1 MALKL
6 LDTEFPAEGRQRR
19 QEEEEEE
26 EEEEG
31 EEEEEEDDEEEEEE
45 EEEEEKQQKQQE
57 HISKGYLQNF
67 RGISQ
72 FTHASVE
79 KFLKVEHIICLRNF
93 SLYMTYSYPSMY
105 VVFYTI

>member
-19 QEEEEEE
+19 QEEEE
-26 EEEEG
+26 
-31 EEEEEEDDEEEEEE
+31 DEEEEEE
-45 EEEEEKQQKQQE
+45 EEEEEQQQQQQKQQE